1 MAKSKI
7 NSIRLNQIIDSNKI
21 DNETFAIVYLQKELN
36 RIKLAK
42 KYFGYCKHLDI
53 NADYYINNSAFLYNI
68 NCRIQFAEK
77 LIKSD
82 SLRGIKILKKGMIT
96 AVGK

>member
-1 MAKSKI
+1 MAKSKL

-42 KYFGYCKHLDI
+42 KYFGNCKYLDI
-53 NADYYINNSAFLYNI
+53 NADYHINNSAFLYNI
-68 NCRIQFAEK
+68 DCRIKFAER

-82 SLRGIKILKKGMIT
+82 SLTGVKILKKGSVT
-96 AVGK
+96 AIGK

>member
-1 MAKSKI
+1 MAKSKL

-21 DNETFAIVYLQKELN
+21 DNETFAIVYLNKELN

-42 KYFGYCKHLDI
+42 KYFGNCKFIDIDTDYC
-53 NADYYINNSAFLYNI
+53 INNSAYNI
-68 NCRIQFAEK
+68 NCRIQFAEG

-82 SLRGIKILKKGMIT
+82 NLRGIKILKKGMIT